1 MHSPRA
7 ALRPATMVESQF
19 RGTKEELVSV
29 KEIPMEESEKGSSG
43 DGRNIQPPR
52 GTHDIMPGESAQWQ
66 RLEAQLRAVIQRAMY
81 QEIRLP
87 MFEHT
92 ELFKRGVGETTD
104 IVNKEMY
111 TFNDRSDRS
120 LTLRPEGTAGVVRA
134 YLTHGLS
141 RAPQPVKMW
150 YCGPMFRYE
159 RTQTGRQRQFHQ
171 TGIEAFGSAG
181 PAIDA
186 EVIVLA
192 VDCMHA
198 VGIRNFALHLNSI
211 GCIDCRP
218 AYREKLKEAI
228 RPHLASLCPDCQERF
243 ERNPLRMLDCK
254 NIECQKFYKNLP
266 SSLENLCANCQA
278 HWDEL
283 LVLLKAVGI
292 EPHINDRLVR
302 GLDYYG
308 RTVFELIAD
317 DPRLGAQSTILAGG
331 RYDYLVESLGGLP
344 TPAVGWACGM
354 ERITML
360 MDSQEAQ
367 KPLAFIVSSQ
377 TAPAVQLAASLR
389 RSGIACDLDYP
400 PLGATPRA
408 FKRQLE
414 KAAKSGARWA
424 LILGDQELA
433 DKTVM
438 VKNLEKQTQ
447 EAVSMQEL
455 MQYLQK

>member
-1 MHSPRA
+1 V
-7 ALRPATMVESQF
+7 T
-19 RGTKEELVSV
+19 V
-29 KEIPMEESEKGSSG
+29 KELDKGEQPSSKAT
-43 DGRNIQPPR
+43 IQPPR
-52 GTHDIMPGESAQWQ
+52 GTHDILPGESEKWQ
-66 RLEAQLRAVIQRAMY
+66 QLETLMGAVIQRAGY
-81 QEIRLP
+81 REIRLP
-87 MFEHT
+87 IFEHT

-111 TFNDRSDRS
+111 TFTDKSDRS

-141 RAPQPVKMW
+141 RQTPPVKLW

-192 VDCMHA
+192 ADCMHA
-198 VGIRNFALHLNSI
+198 VGIRNFKVHLNSI
-211 GCIDCRP
+211 GCTVCRP
-218 AYREKLKEAI
+218 AYREKLKEAL
-228 RPHLASLCPDCQERF
+228 RPHLQNLCDDCKDRF

-254 NIECQKFYKNLP
+254 NETCRRFYVDLP
-266 SSLENLCANCQA
+266 SPLQNLCAECRS

-283 LVLLKAVGI
+283 LALLAAVGI
-292 EPHINDRLVR
+292 EPVINERLVR

-331 RYDYLVESLGGLP
+331 RYDYLVSSLGGP
-344 TPAVGWACGM
+344 ETPAVGWACGM

-360 MDSQEAQ
+360 MDSAEGG
-367 KPLAFIVSSQ
+367 KPLAFVVS
-377 TAPAVQLAASLR
+377 TDVIAATRLTTELR
-389 RSGIACDLDYP
+389 RAGISCDLDYP
-400 PLGATPRA
+400 AEGATPRK
-408 FKRQLE
+408 FGKQLE

-424 LILGDQELA
+424 LILGENEIA
-433 DKTVM
+433 AGTVM

-447 EAVSMQEL
+447 EAISMQEL
-455 MQYLQK
+455 ISYLQK

>member
-1 MHSPRA
+1 
-7 ALRPATMVESQF
+7 
-19 RGTKEELVSV
+19 
-29 KEIPMEESEKGSSG
+29 MEESGSGGAAG
-43 DGRNIQPPR
+43 DRVNIQPPR
-52 GTHDIMPGESAQWQ
+52 GTRDILPGESGRWQ
-66 RLEAQLRAVIQRAMY
+66 KMEAALRGVIQRAMY

-141 RAPQPVKMW
+141 RQTPPVKLW

-171 TGIEAFGSAG
+171 TGVEVFGSAG

-192 VDCMHA
+192 VDCLHA
-198 VGIRNFALHLNSI
+198 VGVRNFVLHLNSI

-228 RPHLASLCPDCQERF
+228 APHLASLCADCQERF

-254 NIECQKFYKNLP
+254 NAQCQQFYKDLP
-266 SSLENLCANCQA
+266 SSLEHLCADCKA

-283 LVLLKAVGI
+283 LVLLKAVGV

-317 DPRLGAQSTILAGG
+317 DPRLGVQSTILAGG
-331 RYDYLVESLGGLP
+331 RYDYLVESLGGTR

-354 ERITML
+354 ERISLL
-360 MDSQEAQ
+360 MDDGAGE
-367 KPLAFIVSSQ
+367 KPLAFVVSSQ
-377 TAPAVQLAASLR
+377 AVAALKLVVELR
-389 RSGIACDLDYP
+389 RHDITCDLDYP
-400 PLGATPRA
+400 PQGTTPRA
-408 FKRQLE
+408 FKRQME
-414 KAAKSGARWA
+414 RAAKSGAQWA
-424 LILGDQELA
+424 LIIGEQELA
-433 DKTVM
+433 DKTVT

-447 EAVSMQEL
+447 EVVSTQEL
-455 MQYLQK
+455 ISYLQK